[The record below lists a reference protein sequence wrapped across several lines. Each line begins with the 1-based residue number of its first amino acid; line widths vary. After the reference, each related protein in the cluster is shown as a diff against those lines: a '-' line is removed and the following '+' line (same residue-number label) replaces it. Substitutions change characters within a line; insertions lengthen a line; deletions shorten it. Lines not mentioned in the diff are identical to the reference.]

1 MQNDIENQFI
11 AYGWQKVIYNNHNN
25 NNNNYNNN
33 NNHNNNN
40 NVVISSFRFA
50 DHIID
55 VERYNASTV
64 NVTVPINDVVYKTQF
79 QIIDQ
84 DTSELLTYL
93 ALHLRRLSGQI

>member
-25 NNNNYNNN
+25 YNN

-55 VERYNASTV
+55 VERCNSSTV

-93 ALHLRRLSGQI
+93 ALHLRRLTGQI

>member
-1 MQNDIENQFI
+1 MQHDIENQFI
-11 AYGWQKVIYNNHNN
+11 AFGWQKVIQNNI
-25 NNNNYNNN
+25 NYNN

-40 NVVISSFRFA
+40 NVVTSSFRYA

-55 VERYNASTV
+55 VERCNNSTV

-93 ALHLRRLSGQI
+93 ALHLQRLTGPLTP